1 MDLNTIQHVARPQHR
16 GEVAAWE
23 SGDAWLAGGTWLL
36 SEQQPALS
44 RLIDPAGF
52 GWPAT
57 VTTPDGLEIAATC
70 TVATL
75 DALALPPDWAAAPLF
90 NQCCRAFYAS
100 FKIWN
105 DSSRQVTGGGAN
117 DVNAPA

>member
-23 SGDAWLAGGTWLL
+23 SGDAWLAGGTWLF
-36 SEQQPALS
+36 SEPQPALS